1 MLTDGRLGVGS
12 SVNNKSE
19 LTQNEFKQKDL
30 LYLVSTLTC
39 LLVRS
44 LKLHVMATASALRD
58 LPVMAV
64 KAALSVRTL
73 KMPLPAA
80 FIFAAFFFP
89 AATEALPE

>member
-1 MLTDGRLGVGS
+1 MGGWGWGS

-19 LTQNEFKQKDL
+19 LTQNELKQKDL

-39 LLVRS
+39 LRS

-73 KMPLPAA
+73 KRPLPAA
-80 FIFAAFFFP
+80 FSFAALFFP